1 MVYGF
6 RDKYHCRLCLLCC
19 PRWSFCVFAFLC
31 ICIFVHLYSC
41 NFFFMM
47 DSITV
52 GSNPDESVGHRN
64 LVQVRVLPVEEVGV
78 RPPDPREELQR
89 FEEKPIEL

>member
-1 MVYGF
+1 MSSLPFVLS
-6 RDKYHCRLCLLCC
+6 K
-19 PRWSFCVFAFLC
+19 VEFLC

-41 NFFFMM
+41 NFFMM

-78 RPPDPREELQR
+78 RPPDPREEL
-89 FEEKPIEL
+89 

>member
-1 MVYGF
+1 
-6 RDKYHCRLCLLCC
+6 
-19 PRWSFCVFAFLC
+19 
-31 ICIFVHLYSC
+31 
-41 NFFFMM
+41 MM

-89 FEEKPIEL
+89 FEEKPIELYVALIKRRFFRSLECS

>member
-1 MVYGF
+1 MSSLPFVLS
-6 RDKYHCRLCLLCC
+6 KVEC
-19 PRWSFCVFAFLC
+19 FCVFVFFY
-31 ICIFVHLYSC
+31 IFMLD
-41 NFFFMM
+41 F
-47 DSITV
+47 ITV